1 MLERRSAGQDYPDID
16 QPTPPPGDALTPTLT
31 FVEGRLRE
39 LGDVLMP
46 GDGAVRI
53 QRITVRN
60 HARLVDLDISVRGHL
75 VIVGANDVGKTSLL
89 RLLNLTLGPTAQ
101 LYQQLTVDD
110 LRDSDEK
117 LVVDIQFTDFTD
129 EEKRHFH
136 REIDIH
142 PDDKT
147 ESLRIRLTVE
157 IDPDDAESVTALRWC
172 PGRGEVRNL
181 SREQIETIGWRYLP
195 ALRQMTPASFD
206 GPNGIVHALLDA
218 VETDLGEEKAE
229 LNSLRETINERLS
242 TSPTLTRLR
251 EGMSDHL
258 SRSMPRAIVADALA
272 VRMSAHPDDSVL
284 DNVSMYFVRDGEF
297 TPLSKQSDG
306 IRQLISMTLFDL
318 AEDTANV
325 IAIDEPETHLHPQS
339 QRTVAELLAGGRNQ
353 KILVTHSP
361 YIVQRFDPAQIVTI
375 TADSPPKQLTD
386 PARAVTARSQ
396 ALWWNP
402 KMLEALTARYVI
414 AVEGAADQILVEAA
428 ARARRLSLDRIG
440 AVVFNLDGADK
451 FRDVY
456 AFLGRQ
462 GFGIDI
468 LGLVDDDAKGKWQ
481 GAIGESPNRVYD
493 RTLFVS
499 CKDLEDE
506 YCAGLGTQTIATRLI
521 AARVARDE
529 RALTSSCETASIDDT
544 SAEDIAAYCRKNKI
558 PAALAVREGLT
569 QEEARRIGSIDRML
583 DELERRA
590 GQ

>member
-1 MLERRSAGQDYPDID
+1 M
-16 QPTPPPGDALTPTLT
+16 
-31 FVEGRLRE
+31 
-39 LGDVLMP
+39 
-46 GDGAVRI
+46 RI

-60 HARLVDLDISVRGHL
+60 HARLADLDISVRGHL

-110 LRDSDEK
+110 LRDSAQK
-117 LVVDIQFTDFTD
+117 LAVDIQFADFTD
-129 EEKRHFH
+129 EERRHFH

-206 GPNGIVHALLDA
+206 GPKGIVHALLDA

-229 LNSLRETINERLS
+229 LNSLRETYNERLS

-284 DNVSMYFVRDGEF
+284 DNVSMYFVHDGEF
-297 TPLSKQSDG
+297 IPLSEQSDG

-318 AEDTANV
+318 AENTANV

-361 YIVQRFDPAQIVTI
+361 YIVQRFDPTQIVTI
-375 TADSPPKQLTD
+375 TADSRCKQLTD
-386 PARAVTARSQ
+386 PAMADAARSQ

-456 AFLGRQ
+456 AFLGPR
-462 GFGIDI
+462 GFDIDI

-481 GAIGESPNRVYD
+481 GAIGGSPSDVYD
-493 RTLFVS
+493 HTLFVS

-521 AARVARDE
+521 TAKVARDE
-529 RALTSSCETASIDDT
+529 RALTSSCKTASINDT
-544 SAEDIAAYCRKNKI
+544 SAEAIAAYCRKNKI
-558 PAALAVREGLT
+558 RAALAVREGLT
-569 QEEARRIGSIDRML
+569 QEEARRIESINRLL
-583 DELERRA
+583 DKLERRA

>member
-1 MLERRSAGQDYPDID
+1 M
-16 QPTPPPGDALTPTLT
+16 
-31 FVEGRLRE
+31 
-39 LGDVLMP
+39 
-46 GDGAVRI
+46 RI

-60 HARLVDLDISVRGHL
+60 HARLADLDISVRGHL

-110 LRDSDEK
+110 LRDSDQK
-117 LVVDIQFTDFTD
+117 LAVDIQFADFTD
-129 EEKRHFH
+129 EERRHFH

-206 GPNGIVHALLDA
+206 GPKGIVHALLDA

-229 LNSLRETINERLS
+229 LNSLRETYNERLS

-284 DNVSMYFVRDGEF
+284 DNVSMYFVHDGEF
-297 TPLSKQSDG
+297 IPLSEQSDG

-339 QRTVAELLAGGRNQ
+339 QRTVAELLAGGHNQ

-361 YIVQRFDPAQIVTI
+361 YIVQRFDPTQIVTI
-375 TADSPPKQLTD
+375 TADNQCKQLTD
-386 PARAVTARSQ
+386 PAMADAARSQ

-456 AFLGRQ
+456 TFLGPQ

-481 GAIGESPNRVYD
+481 GAIGGSPSDVYNH
-493 RTLFVS
+493 TLFVS

-521 AARVARDE
+521 TAKVARDE
-529 RALTSSCETASIDDT
+529 RALTSSCKTASINDT
-544 SAEDIAAYCRKNKI
+544 SAETIAAYCRKNKI
-558 PAALAVREGLT
+558 RAALAVREGLT
-569 QEEARRIGSIDRML
+569 QEEARRIKSINRLL
-583 DELERRA
+583 DKLERRA

>member
-1 MLERRSAGQDYPDID
+1 M
-16 QPTPPPGDALTPTLT
+16 
-31 FVEGRLRE
+31 
-39 LGDVLMP
+39 
-46 GDGAVRI
+46 
-53 QRITVRN
+53 
-60 HARLVDLDISVRGHL
+60 
-75 VIVGANDVGKTSLL
+75 L

-110 LRDSDEK
+110 LRDSDQK
-117 LVVDIQFTDFTD
+117 LAVDIRFADFTD
-129 EEKRHFH
+129 EERRHFH

-206 GPNGIVHALLDA
+206 GPKGIVHALLDA

-229 LNSLRETINERLS
+229 LNSLRETYNERLS

-284 DNVSMYFVRDGEF
+284 DNVSMYFVHDGEF
-297 TPLSKQSDG
+297 IPLSEQSDG

-361 YIVQRFDPAQIVTI
+361 YIVQRFDPTQIVTI
-375 TADSPPKQLTD
+375 TADSRCKQLTD
-386 PARAVTARSQ
+386 PAMADAARSQ

-456 AFLGRQ
+456 AFLGPR

-481 GAIGESPNRVYD
+481 GAIGGSPSDVYD

-521 AARVARDE
+521 TAKVARDE
-529 RALTSSCETASIDDT
+529 RALTSSCKTASINDT

-558 PAALAVREGLT
+558 RAALAVREGLT
-569 QEEARRIGSIDRML
+569 QEEARRIESINGCWTSLREEPGSDPP
-583 DELERRA
+583 E
-590 GQ
+590 